1 MPSTVH
7 RSMKAAVFVFV
18 SLLIA
23 LIGGL
28 VLYFRYAE
36 PRSTGVPLLA
46 GCAIVVFLFAV
57 LAIRLAMSYRKSRKL
72 ELEHNVPPSRL
83 LRALELRQ
91 WLTLTLGIAF
101 FAAGTGALTALS
113 VVADDD
119 PVTPPV
125 VVAAPTTEPTVEP
138 TTPSPSPSDT
148 PSDTPAPTD
157 DPTDEPSAEATVE
170 ETPDDTPATRYLDA
184 AQPLDGSNSPE
195 PVTFKA
201 ERFPHGF
208 SFYCG
213 SHTGSRMRWN
223 VAGYKQFTT
232 TAGIDDNAEGV
243 FGVQTEFIFYDQ
255 DGHQL
260 TAKPVGVSVGHPRP
274 VTLDLKNVV
283 SLRVTCASRVVKT
296 NDQTSIRASFGDP
309 VITQ

>member
-113 VVADDD
+113 VVAADE
-119 PVTPPV
+119 PVDPPV
-125 VVAAPTTEPTVEP
+125 IVAAPTVEP
-138 TTPSPSPSDT
+138 TTSSQSPSPSETPT
-148 PSDTPAPTD
+148 PSEEPTTEPAT
-157 DPTDEPSAEATVE
+157 EPSVD
-170 ETPDDTPATRYLDA
+170 ETPEDTPATRYLDA

-195 PVTFKA
+195 AVTFKA
-201 ERFPHGF
+201 QRFPHGF
-208 SFYCG
+208 SFYC
-213 SHTGSRMRWN
+213 SSDAESRMRWN
-223 VAGYKQFTT
+223 VAGYQKFTA
-232 TAGIDDNAEGV
+232 TAGIDDNAEDV

-260 TAKPVGVSVGHPRP
+260 TAKPVGVSVGHPRQI
-274 VTLDLKNVV
+274 TLDLKNVV
-283 SLRVTCASRVVKT
+283 SLRVTCSSRVVKT

-309 VITQ
+309 ILIQ